1 MDKKAIN
8 MAACGISARAESARG
23 AFQLLLDRCQVAS
36 EVNHA
41 LNALQP
47 ALEDLERQ
55 ADALERL
62 TLEVPDHE

>member
-1 MDKKAIN
+1 MDRDAIS
-8 MAACGISARAESARG
+8 MAACGISARAESIKG
-23 AFQLLLDRCQVAS
+23 AFQVLLDRCQLAS
-36 EVNHA
+36 DVNHV